1 MQDDIIEE
9 IEDDN
14 EIEEIAEEEAV
25 RLLIDQLS
33 EGRYSNDHL
42 ASIYSFVMGG
52 NGVRIVDVNG
62 EVSGSYRD
70 GEVIL

>member
-25 RLLIDQLS
+25 RLLIHQLS
-33 EGRYSNDHL
+33 EGRYSNDQL

-62 EVSGSYRD
+62 EVSGAYRD